1 MSVHQIIWLTGLPC
15 SGKTTIANELTKH
28 INAEIL
34 DGDDIRSIIGNQDF
48 SAEGR
53 RRHML
58 MVAEMAARFS
68 RHTHVI
74 VALVSPIKLIRDE
87 IKEKYPNVVEV
98 FINCNLKEC
107 IRRDVKGLYKKA
119 LAGEI
124 PQFTGVSDP
133 YEPPTD
139 ALDIASDKLNVTE
152 SVQLI
157 LDNYFVPKKYSMFIG
172 RFQPLHDGHI
182 SLIRKVLD
190 EGKEVCVALRQTP
203 INKSNPY
210 SVRERQ
216 LMFQKVFGDTIR
228 TIVIPDIEDVCYG
241 REVGWGIREIRL
253 DSEVEAISATAIRA
267 ANEQSDT

>member
-1 MSVHQIIWLTGLPC
+1 M
-15 SGKTTIANELTKH
+15 
-28 INAEIL
+28 
-34 DGDDIRSIIGNQDF
+34 
-48 SAEGR
+48 
-53 RRHML
+53 
-58 MVAEMAARFS
+58 
-68 RHTHVI
+68 
-74 VALVSPIKLIRDE
+74 
-87 IKEKYPNVVEV
+87 
-98 FINCNLKEC
+98 
-107 IRRDVKGLYKKA
+107 
-119 LAGEI
+119 
-124 PQFTGVSDP
+124 
-133 YEPPTD
+133 
-139 ALDIASDKLNVTE
+139 
-152 SVQLI
+152 
-157 LDNYFVPKKYSMFIG
+157 
-172 RFQPLHDGHI
+172 HDGHI